1 MSATLEPPRDDGS
14 PPVELYAD
22 DPPVRKKAGTR
33 PEPAHKDETVPS
45 RVILTRA
52 DSVKITPVRW
62 LWPDWLAR
70 GKLHLIAGA
79 PGTGKTTIALAVAAT
94 LTCGGTWPDGPR
106 APVGTVV
113 IWSGEDD
120 LCDTLAPRLQVAGAD
135 MSRVH
140 LIEGAVIDGQR
151 CPFDPARDL
160 PALAAVLIGLQ
171 DVSLIVV
178 DPIVS
183 AVAGDNHRNNEVR
196 RGLQPLVDLG
206 AHLGAAVL
214 GVTHLTKGTAGRDPL
229 ERVTGSLAY
238 GALARLVWLAARQAP
253 DDDTPE
259 RRVLMRAKSNIGPDG
274 DGFEYRLVNV
284 ELPGLP
290 GVMASSVTWE
300 KSVTGA
306 AREVLA
312 DIEPSG
318 DPDERQDRRD
328 AAEWLRD
335 LLTGDAVPVKAV
347 RFQAD
352 AAGFSWR
359 TMQRAMRDLGVVSK
373 RGGFGQPGVWHLPVP
388 PVAPLAPV
396 APVAPHKFVGA
407 NGEFGA
413 TGGADGVE
421 I

>member
-1 MSATLEPPRDDGS
+1 MSATLEPPRDDGL

-22 DPPVRKKAGTR
+22 YAPVRKMVGARRK
-33 PEPAHKDETVPS
+33 PAYKDETVPS

-52 DSVKITPVRW
+52 DAVKIAPVRW
-62 LWPDWLAR
+62 LWIDWLAR

-94 LTCGGTWPDGPR
+94 LTCGGTWPDGTR
-106 APVGTVV
+106 SPVGTVV

-160 PALAAVLIGLQ
+160 PTLAAALIGLQ
-171 DVSLIVV
+171 DVALLIV

-238 GALARLVWLAARQAP
+238 GALARLVWLAARRAP
-253 DDDTPE
+253 DDDNPE

-347 RFQAD
+347 RSQAD

-373 RGGFGQPGVWHLPVP
+373 RGGFGQPGVWHLPV
-388 PVAPLAPV
+388 APLAPV